1 MSAQLIAWWLLVAPL
16 AQLGPAEGPQEA
28 AEEPADSE
36 YAAAKIA
43 LGEQISKVDSDE
55 SSLTL
60 RIQGLRQAMAELEA
74 FPQDLPNDE
83 DAQRRL
89 DQARLWLVWLYLSD
103 RNKKGATEAMD
114 AALRASGSRLLELAL
129 TFGPRVVDLH
139 NARKEALEAAGRAVI
154 EADCGELPCELIVES
169 RRAANP
175 SAPLYLGTYE
185 VWVGA
190 RDGSAWERHEVVLD
204 TKDAVVPLVFEAGV
218 PEEVPVEIIDE
229 PEPIPMPVQPKRKLP
244 RWAELL
250 GVGAGVGLA
259 VSGALMI
266 AYAGRCQ
273 DGSDPREDPSITV
286 DDCPTPYSP
295 DMLIPGAVL
304 TGVGGALLLTSTVL
318 FTVDE
323 VRVGGRKGRQ
333 AMLRYTLRF

>member
-1 MSAQLIAWWLLVAPL
+1 MSAHVIAWWLLAAPL
-16 AQLGPAEGPQEA
+16 VQLGPAEGPEEA
-28 AEEPADSE
+28 VEQPESSE
-36 YAAAKIA
+36 YAAAKNA
-43 LGEQISKVDSDE
+43 LGEQIAKVDSDE

-74 FPQDLPNDE
+74 FPQNLPNDPE
-83 DAQRRL
+83 AQRRL

-103 RNKKGATEAMD
+103 RNKKGASNAMD

-139 NARKEALEAAGRAVI
+139 NARKEALEASGRASI
-154 EADCGELPCELIVES
+154 EVDCGELACELIVAS

-175 SAPLYLGTYE
+175 TAPLYLGTYE
-185 VWVGA
+185 VWIGA

-204 TKDAVVPLVFEAGV
+204 AKGEVVSLVFEAGI
-218 PEEVPVEIIDE
+218 PAELPVEIIEE
-229 PEPIPMPVQPKRKLP
+229 PEPIPAPVQPKRKLP
-244 RWAELL
+244 RWSELL
-250 GVGAGVGLA
+250 GMGAGVGLA

-295 DMLIPGAVL
+295 NMLIPGAVL

-318 FTVDE
+318 LTVDE